1 MMKTRKMLINKSAV
15 LPTVTNKTII
25 EFNLK
30 KIPQSIGDNPLL
42 WGKLFNILYYFLG
55 GAI

>member
-25 EFNLK
+25 EFNLM

-42 WGKLFNILYYFLG
+42 WGKLIKLFVIF
-55 GAI
+55 

>member
-25 EFNLK
+25 EFTLK
-30 KIPQSIGDNPLL
+30 KYPKALAIILCFGVNF
-42 WGKLFNILYYFLG
+42 FNILYYFLG